1 MRIRHEDRKESSMK
15 RSTRYRVNG
24 LFHVVR
30 GTLRVFAAR
39 IGAKRTLAAKG
50 RVERIAGKL
59 QGSIGKAH
67 SLVGL

>member
-1 MRIRHEDRKESSMK
+1 M
-15 RSTRYRVNG
+15 NG

-39 IGAKRTLAAKG
+39 IGARRTLAAKG
-50 RVERIAGKL
+50 RVERIAGRL

-67 SLVGL
+67 GFVGL

>member
-1 MRIRHEDRKESSMK
+1 MK
-15 RSTRYRVNG
+15 RSTRYRMNG

-30 GTLRVFAAR
+30 GTLRMFVAR

-50 RVERIAGKL
+50 RVERIAGRL

-67 SLVGL
+67 GFVGL